1 MPMREDCRHF
11 ESRTYDSGEVAR
23 YCVLGLAPEQPWRC
37 PEHCDRYEASLI
49 GGGFVTGTLE
59 RPPVEPEPDDNP
71 DDNPEAIADVL
82 DDAEGIVEGA
92 EHDVERDLQ
101 RDEAAGTRS
110 RWKVWKRRPPDDDDD
125 PFRIS
130 NR

>member
-1 MPMREDCRHF
+1 MALPRALRPLRD
-11 ESRTYDSGEVAR
+11 VAHR
-23 YCVLGLAPEQPWRC
+23 RRVR
-37 PEHCDRYEASLI
+37 DRDARATHRSNA
-49 GGGFVTGTLE
+49 
-59 RPPVEPEPDDNP
+59 EPDDDP
-71 DDNPEAIADVL
+71 AAIADVL

-101 RDEAAGTRS
+101 RAES
-110 RWKVWKRRPPDDDDD
+110 RGERPWWKVWKRRPPDD